1 MPPEARVVAIVQAR
15 MGSHRLPGK
24 VLADIAG
31 QPMLARVVARVKG
44 ARTLDEVVVAT
55 SQASEDDPIAELC
68 REQGVPCSRGSAEDV
83 LDRFHQAAVE
93 HRADIIVRITGD
105 CPLID
110 SELIDETVGAFQSAT
125 PPVDF
130 ACNRL
135 SWDRTYPIGT
145 DTEVCSRKALD
156 EAWREA
162 DQPHQREH
170 VMPYLYEHPERF
182 RMIQVRSSDPS
193 LGGLRW
199 TVDEADDLAFVRQV
213 YARLGGREDF
223 SWREV
228 LDLVRREPELA
239 RINAAV
245 VHKGHRDVG

>member
-1 MPPEARVVAIVQAR
+1 VAIVQAR
-15 MGSHRLPGK
+15 MGSRRLPGK

-31 QPMLARVVARVKG
+31 QPMLARVVARVRR
-44 ARTLDEVVVAT
+44 ACTLDEVVVAT
-55 SQASEDDPIAELC
+55 SRLVEDDPIAELC
-68 REQGVPCSRGSAEDV
+68 RQMEVPCSRGSAEDV
-83 LDRFHQAAVE
+83 LDRYHQAAVE
-93 HRADIIVRITGD
+93 HQAEVIVRITGD

-110 SELIDETVGAFQSAT
+110 PDLIDETVRGFQSAS

-162 DQPHQREH
+162 DRAHQREH
-170 VMPYLYEHPERF
+170 VMPYLYEHPDRF
-182 RMIQVRSSDPS
+182 RIIQVRSSDPS

-199 TVDEADDLAFVRQV
+199 TVDEADDLAFVREV
-213 YARLGGREDF
+213 YTRFDGRDDF

-228 LDLVRREPELA
+228 LDLVREEPALA

-245 VHKGHRDVG
+245 AHKGHRDVG